1 MERYQF
7 SILNTPFES
16 EFGVFDVWCCYGPY
30 DRLPSHSLS
39 LPLPL
44 PLPIHECALSLRNIK
59 CGCRSS
65 CSLDHDVPSKFR
77 VTIFQWTC
85 IRLYALWHN
94 MPCSPRLL
102 MCSHVVHFGCGYG
115 FGGRPVNDDIPRCVP
130 KIPLNWVE
138 GTCGGS
144 VYTFGQITCAVA
156 SWSYTI
162 TRPLDVFMFIT
173 FIYSWPI
180 LHG

>member
-1 MERYQF
+1 MGYLQGSRIVFADWSNSPECTYGERGTTPLIRWRFTSVERYQF

-102 MCSHVVHFGCGYG
+102 MCSHVVLAYVFACGPLRMRIRLRG
-115 FGGRPVNDDIPRCVP
+115 TTGEWWHTQVRP
-130 KIPLNWVE
+130 
-138 GTCGGS
+138 
-144 VYTFGQITCAVA
+144 
-156 SWSYTI
+156 
-162 TRPLDVFMFIT
+162 
-173 FIYSWPI
+173 
-180 LHG
+180 